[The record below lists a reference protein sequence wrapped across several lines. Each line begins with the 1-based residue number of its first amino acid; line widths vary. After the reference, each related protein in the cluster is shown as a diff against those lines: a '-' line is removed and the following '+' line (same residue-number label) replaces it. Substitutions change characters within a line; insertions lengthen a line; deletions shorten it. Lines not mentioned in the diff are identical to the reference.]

1 MQDLRAAAAAGH
13 EGAQLAIAVFRH
25 RLLREIGAM
34 AASLGGVD
42 VLAFTGG
49 IGEHDDALREEVV
62 SALSWLSPFEVMVIA
77 ADEEQVIARACRQSA
92 AIRGGPPRSP

>member
-1 MQDLRAAAAAGH
+1 
-13 EGAQLAIAVFRH
+13 
-25 RLLREIGAM
+25 M

-49 IGEHDDALREEVV
+49 IGEHDGALRDEVV

-77 ADEEQVIARACRQSA
+77 A
-92 AIRGGPPRSP
+92 G